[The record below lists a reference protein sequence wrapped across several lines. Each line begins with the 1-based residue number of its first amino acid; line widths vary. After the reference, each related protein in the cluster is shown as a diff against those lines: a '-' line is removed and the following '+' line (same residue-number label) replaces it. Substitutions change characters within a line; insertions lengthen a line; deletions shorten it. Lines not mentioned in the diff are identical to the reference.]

1 MILYYATIR
10 YKSGFKS
17 KDEVDIELFES
28 INFEF
33 FVRIPACG
41 MKRYFDSI
49 FFYNSPIFSE

>member
-17 KDEVDIELFES
+17 KDEMDIELFES

-33 FVRIPACG
+33 FVRIL
-41 MKRYFDSI
+41 RVI
-49 FFYNSPIFSE
+49 